1 LRTIDPGHRY
11 MLTSLDG
18 GAEQELALPAPWDV
32 AVNQEPDAVDGVH
45 RLIADARIV
54 RKVKHVE

>member
-1 LRTIDPGHRY
+1 